1 MTAENFVPLILGA
14 KWIPAI
20 DIVKVLCLM
29 QVVNSLKE
37 ISGIGLFAAGNG
49 KRKVVQA
56 ALALGITATAWLIG
70 GQFSITIALLLV
82 FIGESIWYVLH
93 VQDSKRY
100 LELGGFFREFKAPA
114 VSTGVMAIAIFSVDK
129 LLGLESNIIELICK
143 IITGVLTYF
152 VTLKLFENSAFMKFK
167 KQLLK

>member
-100 LELGGFFREFKAPA
+100 LELGGFFSR
-114 VSTGVMAIAIFSVDK
+114 V
-129 LLGLESNIIELICK
+129 
-143 IITGVLTYF
+143 
-152 VTLKLFENSAFMKFK
+152 
-167 KQLLK
+167 